1 MANKTINQ
9 FVCGFASALI
19 AAYNLH
25 SADAEV
31 ICRDTIQSV
40 GYTLDHFK
48 DAGLDKDDL
57 ATLKTIMTP

>member
-1 MANKTINQ
+1 MAIKKTNQ

-19 AAYNLH
+19 EAYTLH
-25 SADAEV
+25 SGDAGV
-31 ICRDTIQSV
+31 ICRDTIQSC

-48 DAGLDKDDL
+48 DAGLSNDDL

>member
-1 MANKTINQ
+1 MATRKINQ

-19 AAYNLH
+19 EAYKLH
-25 SADAEV
+25 SGDAGD

-48 DAGLDKDDL
+48 HAGLDKDDL